1 MGRLPPSLHRAALR
15 VYRGLPVRWRRR
27 VVKAMTPRYTMGALL
42 VLRDTEDRL
51 LLVHQRYT
59 RAWALPGGLVNR
71 HEWPEAAAA
80 RELREE
86 TGLAVSPG
94 DLGPQVAVTSGH
106 ADLGWAKGLFRDDF
120 FLYRTAAYDIDTTG
134 FTPIEREHVGAHRW
148 WTLGELAGARD
159 PVYPFGLAELL
170 TDLLSGVVPAEPV
183 RLPWHH

>member
-1 MGRLPPSLHRAALR
+1 MTSAPPGGRTAGDPAPGEN
-15 VYRGLPVRWRRR
+15 YRRR
-27 VVKAMTPRYTMGALL
+27 TARVLL
-42 VLRDTEDRL
+42 VDDADRVL
-51 LLVHQRYT
+51 LFRWPLTGGDPASGYCWIT
-59 RAWALPGGLVNR
+59 PGGGIEPGETLR
-71 HEWPEAAAA
+71 AAAA